1 MRKRW
6 IRLAWTS
13 VVVLAAACVA
23 ARASEP
29 RAPFDP
35 GCTVAR
41 DLRSF
46 AGDLPQARAAIAE
59 GQTLKVISLGSS
71 STLGNGASSEERAY
85 PAVMRDEL
93 ARLLPGHEIDVTNAG
108 IGGNSAHQMYQ
119 RIDSDVLQEQ
129 PRLVVWQTGVYDAI
143 HDIGVEKFKRI
154 LRKGIA
160 RLREGG
166 ADVVLMDQFPLPRP
180 ERFPAFAS
188 YVAALHE
195 VAVETGT
202 PVFRRYAMLEV
213 LLAERRLKPEELLP
227 MGSQHLVDASYY
239 CVGVNLARTLAEKLS
254 PRAVPG
260 Q

>member
-1 MRKRW
+1 MRRRVT
-6 IRLAWTS
+6 RLAWTS
-13 VVVLAAACVA
+13 LVLLAAIGGAQG
-23 ARASEP
+23 SEP
-29 RAPFDP
+29 RAAFDP
-35 GCTVAR
+35 GCVVAR
-41 DLRSF
+41 ELRGF
-46 AGDLPQARAAIAE
+46 DGDLPQSRAAIAE
-59 GQTLKVISLGSS
+59 GQKLTVVSLGSS
-71 STLGNGASSEERAY
+71 STLGSGASSEERAY

-93 ARLLPGHEIDVTNAG
+93 VRLLPGHEIEVTNAG

-119 RIDSDVLQEQ
+119 RIDSDVLEEK

-166 ADVVLMDQFPLPRP
+166 SDVVLMDQFPVPRQ
-180 ERFPAFAS
+180 ERFPTFAA

-195 VAVETGT
+195 VAVETGI
-202 PVFRRYAMLEV
+202 PVFRRYAMLEM

-239 CVGVNLARTLAEKLS
+239 CVGINLARTLAEKLS